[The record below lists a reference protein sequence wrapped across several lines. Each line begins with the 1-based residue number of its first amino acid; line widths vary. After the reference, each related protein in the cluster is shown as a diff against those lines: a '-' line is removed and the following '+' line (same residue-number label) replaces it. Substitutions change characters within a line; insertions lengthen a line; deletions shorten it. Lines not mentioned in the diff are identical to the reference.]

1 MMIYTTKFINLV
13 DFIHDD
19 DDDDD
24 DNDFIIFRSE
34 NHGMVDMTM

>member
-1 MMIYTTKFINLV
+1 MMIYTTKFINLE

-19 DDDDD
+19 DDDD
-24 DNDFIIFRSE
+24 DFIIFRSE